1 MRMILL
7 YLDQVDDEN
16 FLTALVTERDF
27 VGRDS
32 LRIAVELELLDLVRA
47 PKFQAII
54 KRQYYSDFDQS
65 GSLFQMST
73 TYQIVFGTNN
83 LIADIEDDYRFYKK
97 RDISQTLQST
107 WLYEIYKS
115 SMNSKIVGQGI
126 VIVIFFIIQTIEA
139 ENVIYEWSI
148 ISK

>member
-1 MRMILL
+1 MILL